1 VMRPQDDPARRCLPV
16 DEWPNAHRLAWR
28 ASVAPDDPLSLERS
42 SACNWRSP
50 TSHKNRRGYGRWLT
64 FLKNS
69 GAGWSASPAECVTRE
84 RVAAYLAELRRQRVA
99 PFTARN
105 RILELLA
112 VMLVIA
118 PDRDWGWLKACGV
131 HLDRQAE
138 EALDRS
144 LPPLLA
150 SDVINRGIKELRRR
164 LRPPASV
171 REAIEYRDWLMVTV
185 LTLIPLR
192 LRNFAAMGIARHLTR
207 RAGIWRIDIDG
218 TETKTGRALLPHEL
232 RMFFDYYMSHVRP
245 RLNRGRGGDSL
256 WLNRSGSSLS
266 EHRVYLII
274 VELTQRAFG
283 VSVNPHLFRR
293 IFATSV
299 SIVDPQVIEGARAAL
314 GHATS
319 LTTQQHYNRAT
330 SLTAARNHM
339 EIVRRLRRRTNP
351 LWKER
356 ERRSELKILK
366 DGPLTICRKPT
377 CA

>member
-1 VMRPQDDPARRCLPV
+1 MMRPQDDPARRCLPV

-138 EALDRS
+138 EAL
-144 LPPLLA
+144 
-150 SDVINRGIKELRRR
+150 
-164 LRPPASV
+164 
-171 REAIEYRDWLMVTV
+171 
-185 LTLIPLR
+185 
-192 LRNFAAMGIARHLTR
+192 
-207 RAGIWRIDIDG
+207 AG
-218 TETKTGRALLPHEL
+218 
-232 RMFFDYYMSHVRP
+232 
-245 RLNRGRGGDSL
+245 
-256 WLNRSGSSLS
+256 
-266 EHRVYLII
+266 
-274 VELTQRAFG
+274 
-283 VSVNPHLFRR
+283 
-293 IFATSV
+293 
-299 SIVDPQVIEGARAAL
+299 
-314 GHATS
+314 
-319 LTTQQHYNRAT
+319 
-330 SLTAARNHM
+330 
-339 EIVRRLRRRTNP
+339 
-351 LWKER
+351 
-356 ERRSELKILK
+356 
-366 DGPLTICRKPT
+366 C
-377 CA
+377 

>member
-1 VMRPQDDPARRCLPV
+1 MSPSNPAAAHRARPPPPHPMSPSPPPSAPARMADR
-16 DEWPNAHRLAWR
+16 HRR
-28 ASVAPDDPLSLERS
+28 YGNQDRP
-42 SACNWRSP
+42 SA
-50 TSHKNRRGYGRWLT
+50 
-64 FLKNS
+64 
-69 GAGWSASPAECVTRE
+69 ASPRT
-84 RVAAYLAELRRQRVA
+84 Q
-99 PFTARN
+99 
-105 RILELLA
+105 
-112 VMLVIA
+112 
-118 PDRDWGWLKACGV
+118 
-131 HLDRQAE
+131 
-138 EALDRS
+138 
-144 LPPLLA
+144 
-150 SDVINRGIKELRRR
+150 
-164 LRPPASV
+164 
-171 REAIEYRDWLMVTV
+171 
-185 LTLIPLR
+185 
-192 LRNFAAMGIARHLTR
+192 
-207 RAGIWRIDIDG
+207 
-218 TETKTGRALLPHEL
+218 
-232 RMFFDYYMSHVRP
+232 MFFDYYMSHVRP